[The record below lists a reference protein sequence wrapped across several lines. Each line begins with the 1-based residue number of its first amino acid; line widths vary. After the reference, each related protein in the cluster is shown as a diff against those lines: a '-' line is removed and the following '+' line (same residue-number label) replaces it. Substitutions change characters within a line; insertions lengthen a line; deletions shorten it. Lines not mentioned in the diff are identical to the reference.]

1 MKLKSGFLMKKIAG
15 ENVLMFLDTSLKN
28 KMITLNE
35 SGAFLFQNISEGKDR
50 AALVAAMLEEY
61 DVDEAT
67 AARDVDAFV
76 ETLRSVG
83 ALED

>member
-1 MKLKSGFLMKKIAG
+1 MKKIAG

>member
-83 ALED
+83 VLED